1 MTNSKG
7 YRRGTRYMFRRP
19 FRKNGM
25 PSVSTLLKVYK
36 IGDIVDIKADGSVH
50 AGMPHKYYHG
60 RTGRVFNVTN
70 RSLGVVVSKP
80 VRNRIEKK
88 KICIRAE
95 HVRHSRFVDKT
106 PTLNLFLPI
115 FADNCRQDFL
125 DRVKRNDTTRRECKK
140 NGTAV
145 PDLKRKPVGPRPAHI
160 VRTKNNKPTLFE
172 PIPYEFIV

>member
-70 RSLGVVVSKP
+70 RSLGVVVTKP

-95 HVRHSRFVDKT
+95 HVRHSS
-106 PTLNLFLPI
+106 
-115 FADNCRQDFL
+115 CRQDFL

>member
-1 MTNSKG
+1 MGDNNRYRKMTNSKG

-60 RTGRVFNVTN
+60 RTGRVFSVTN
-70 RSLGVVVSKP
+70 RSLGVVVTKP

-88 KICIRAE
+88 DL
-95 HVRHSRFVDKT
+95 HQSRTRQAFQL
-106 PTLNLFLPI
+106 PTGFL
-115 FADNCRQDFL
+115 
-125 DRVKRNDTTRRECKK
+125 
-140 NGTAV
+140 
-145 PDLKRKPVGPRPAHI
+145 GP
-160 VRTKNNKPTLFE
+160 
-172 PIPYEFIV
+172 